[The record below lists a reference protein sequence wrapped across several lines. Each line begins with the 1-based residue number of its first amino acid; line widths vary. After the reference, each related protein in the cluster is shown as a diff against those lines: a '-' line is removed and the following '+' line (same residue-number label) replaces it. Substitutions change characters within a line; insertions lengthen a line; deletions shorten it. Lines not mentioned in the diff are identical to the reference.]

1 MTTRSIGMPE
11 RALRAFVGG
20 LALVATAASAA
31 AIPPGPPLVVN
42 DDAVNAAVETA
53 RKRFLARQPFK
64 RFDVTVLQRD
74 ADGRW
79 RRGSAGGAA
88 LAYPASAVK
97 LPYLVAAVHW
107 CADHGRA
114 PECLDADVRPMIVDS
129 DNVATGRVV
138 DAISGVPNVASESDA
153 GFDAWLEQRR
163 YTERLMASAGLLG
176 QQRLLNKTWP
186 TNSGEGPVGYE
197 KLSIARVGRNAM
209 APDDAARLMLAI
221 EEGVLEP
228 QATGYMK
235 QLLQRER
242 FGGHGSFGRG
252 LPPGTDYRAK
262 IGNAYDTLQEIAAFT
277 LPDQRKFV
285 IAAFSDGLNQADPEP
300 HDIGTLGSF
309 VEELLA
315 VLPGPA
321 GSEAAAWASIIS
333 ANTEPPGWRRVPRS
347 GARSPNSTVLESDAA
362 GAEYAWRVRLP
373 RPGRYEVAVW
383 YPAADGQTASAA
395 YALAGD
401 GTAPDVVL
409 DQRHWHARWLP
420 LGVVDVRGEELVV
433 SVRNG
438 GTGTLVADAL
448 RVVSVPVF
456 Q

>member
-1 MTTRSIGMPE
+1 MEMPK

-20 LALVATAASAA
+20 LALVAMAASAA

-42 DDAVNAAVETA
+42 DVALNAAVETA
-53 RKRFLARQPFK
+53 RERFLARQPFK
-64 RFDVTVLQRD
+64 RFDVTVLQRN

-79 RRGSAGGAA
+79 RRGSVGGAA
-88 LAYPASAVK
+88 LAYPASVVK

-107 CADHGRA
+107 CAERGRA
-114 PECLDADVRPMIVDS
+114 PDCLDADVRPMIVVS

-138 DAISGVPNVASESDA
+138 DAISGVANIESDA
-153 GFDAWLEQRR
+153 DAGFYAWLERRR

-186 TNSGEGPVGYE
+186 TNSGEEPVGYE

-209 APDDAARLMLAI
+209 APDDAARLILAI

-228 QATGYMK
+228 QATEYMK

-262 IGNAYDTLQEIAAFT
+262 IGNAYDTLEEVAAFT

-285 IAAFSDGLNQADPEP
+285 IAAFSDGLNQEDPEP
-300 HDIGTLGSF
+300 HDTGTLGSF

-315 VLPGPA
+315 LLPAPDGAPHIGWTGFESA
-321 GSEAAAWASIIS
+321 EKAA
-333 ANTEPPGWRRVPRS
+333 PGWRRVLRT
-347 GARSPNSTVLESDAA
+347 GARSPSGAVLESDVA
-362 GAEYAWRVRLP
+362 GAEYTWRVRVP
-373 RPGRYEVAVW
+373 RPGQYEVAAW
-383 YPAADGQTASAA
+383 YPAAAGQTANAT
-395 YALAGD
+395 YTVAGD
-401 GTAPDVVL
+401 GTAADVVL
-409 DQRHWHARWLP
+409 DQQHWHARWLP

-433 SVRNG
+433 SARNAG
-438 GTGTLVADAL
+438 AGTLVADTL
-448 RVVSVPVF
+448 RVSVPVH